1 MTQIKHE
8 RSTQDLVRAAVS
20 GWLGTALE
28 FMDFQLYSLGA
39 ALVFHEIFFPEQSAA
54 MALILAM
61 GTYGA
66 GYIARII
73 GAFVFGKMGDRIGR
87 KKVLFITITMM
98 GICTTLIGV
107 LPTYAQIGI
116 FAPVLLVTLR
126 IIQGLGAGAEI
137 SGAGTMLA
145 EYAPKGKRGIISS
158 LVAMGTNCGTL
169 SATAIWAVMFFALER
184 EQLIAWGWRIP
195 FLASVVVM
203 IFAIWL
209 RMNLKE
215 SPVFEKVSEGE
226 KSPALTPASENT
238 LGAMFT
244 SKSFWLATGLRFG
257 QAGNSGLIQT
267 PHQPLTAPGII
278 VEALARRK
286 AAGLPA
292 FTVMSCDNMPEN
304 GHVTRQVVTAYA
316 REVDA
321 ELAIWIEQNVTFP
334 STMVDR
340 IVPAVT
346 PETLDKIEQLTGVR
360 DPAGVACEPF
370 RQWVIEDTFVAGRP
384 LWENAGA
391 TLVADVVPFEE
402 MKLRMLN
409 GSHSFLAYLGYLAGY
424 QHIND
429 CMADDNYRLTAQ
441 ALMLR
446 EQAPTL
452 KVQGVDLQRYADQ
465 LIARY
470 RNPAL
475 RHRTWQIAMDGS
487 QKLPQRML
495 DSVRWHLA
503 NHSDFDLLALGV
515 AGWMR
520 YVGGV
525 DEQGKAIDVSDPL
538 LPVIQRAVANS
549 EEGASRVK
557 ALLGMAEIFG
567 NDLPQAARFTQK
579 VQEAYDSLLT
589 YGAKA
594 SVAKYAERLK

>member
-169 SATAIWAVMFFALER
+169 SATAIW
-184 EQLIAWGWRIP
+184 
-195 FLASVVVM
+195 
-203 IFAIWL
+203 L

-267 PHQPLTAPGII
+267 
-278 VEALARRK
+278 
-286 AAGLPA
+286 
-292 FTVMSCDNMPEN
+292 F
-304 GHVTRQVVTAYA
+304 
-316 REVDA
+316 
-321 ELAIWIEQNVTFP
+321 
-334 STMVDR
+334 
-340 IVPAVT
+340 
-346 PETLDKIEQLTGVR
+346 
-360 DPAGVACEPF
+360 
-370 RQWVIEDTFVAGRP
+370 
-384 LWENAGA
+384 
-391 TLVADVVPFEE
+391 
-402 MKLRMLN
+402 
-409 GSHSFLAYLGYLAGY
+409 LAGY
-424 QHIND
+424 LVQTLLFNKSIPTD
-429 CMADDNYRLTAQ
+429 
-441 ALMLR
+441 ALMISFVIGFI
-446 EQAPTL
+446 T
-452 KVQGVDLQRYADQ
+452 
-465 LIARY
+465 I
-470 RNPAL
+470 
-475 RHRTWQIAMDGS
+475 
-487 QKLPQRML
+487 
-495 DSVRWHLA
+495 
-503 NHSDFDLLALGV
+503 
-515 AGWMR
+515 
-520 YVGGV
+520 
-525 DEQGKAIDVSDPL
+525 PL
-538 LPVIQRAVANS
+538 LGWLSDKYGRRLPYIILNISAIILAWPMLSIVVDKMYSPGVIMAALIVIHNFAVL
-549 EEGASRVK
+549 GLF
-557 ALLGMAEIFG
+557 ALENITMAEIFG
-567 NDLPQAARFTQK
+567 SRNRFTRMAISK
-579 VQEAYDSLLT
+579 EAGGLVAVGFGPVLAGIFCNMTDSWLPILIMLVLYSCIGLISALLMPEVRDRDLSLPED
-589 YGAKA
+589 A
-594 SVAKYAERLK
+594 AEATAAEKLRHSATQTS